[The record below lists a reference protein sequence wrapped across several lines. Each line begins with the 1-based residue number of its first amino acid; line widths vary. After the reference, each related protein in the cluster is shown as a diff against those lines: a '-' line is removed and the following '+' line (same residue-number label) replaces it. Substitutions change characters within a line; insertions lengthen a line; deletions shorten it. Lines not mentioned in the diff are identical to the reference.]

1 MKKIKICMSVI
12 LFAMA
17 VCILSAC
24 SNKESDKNQTT
35 SPAGTTPS
43 TTAAGGS
50 TGGSGNNGT
59 NGTSG
64 TGGTGSETSGSQ
76 DEEESGTGVLD
87 DMAEDLE
94 EGADDVMNGPGVT
107 SASDESR

>member
-35 SPAGTTPS
+35 SPAGTTQS

-59 NGTSG
+59 NG
-64 TGGTGSETSGSQ
+64 TSGSQ

-94 EGADDVMNGPGVT
+94 EGADDAMNGPGVT